1 VRAATILASILA
13 LGAIAAP
20 AHADDW
26 WKGPRGRTRI
36 LHGAIAATAGVAYL
50 TSEIEK
56 SNLAPEHCRWCNP
69 PSFDVSVRN
78 AILWGNPG
86 RAVTLSTLSGYVMAP
101 TLGYGLLGIASLSRD
116 DASFGQF
123 LDDLVPVLET
133 VAISQVGTNIV
144 KFTVGR
150 QRPYAHFATSPRDA
164 DDDDNLSF
172 FSGHSALTFAIAT
185 GSGLVAHWRHY
196 KVEPVLWV
204 SGLSLAAVTAYFRMA
219 GDKHYLSDV
228 VTGSTVGVVSGLT
241 IPRLMEH
248 DVAVVPTPGG
258 AAVVGSF

>member
-1 VRAATILASILA
+1 VRAATILGL
-13 LGAIAAP
+13 LAIAAP
-20 AHADDW
+20 ARADRW
-26 WKGPRGRTRI
+26 WEGPRGRTRI
-36 LHGAIAATAGVAYL
+36 LHGAIAATAGAGYL
-50 TSEIEK
+50 ISEIEK

-78 AILWGNPG
+78 ALVWGDRG
-86 RAVTLSTLSGYVMAP
+86 RAVTLSTITGYVAAP
-101 TLGYGLLGIASLSRD
+101 AVGYGLIGLSSLMRD
-116 DASFGQF
+116 DASFGQL

-150 QRPYAHFATSPRDA
+150 QRPFVHFATSPREA

-185 GSGLVAHWRHY
+185 GAGLVAHWRHY
-196 KVEPVLWV
+196 KVEPVLWGV
-204 SGLSLAAVTAYFRMA
+204 GLSLAAATAYFRMA

-241 IPRLMEH
+241 IPRLMERN
-248 DVAVVPTPGG
+248 VAVVPTGTG
-258 AAVVGSF
+258 AAVVGMF

>member
-1 VRAATILASILA
+1 MRATTILASILT

-56 SNLAPEHCRWCNP
+56 GNLAPDHCRWCNP
-69 PSFDVSVRN
+69 PAFDVSVRN
-78 AILWGNPG
+78 ALVWNDRG
-86 RAVTLSTLSGYVMAP
+86 RAVTLSSVTGYVVTPA
-101 TLGYGLLGIASLSRD
+101 LGYGLLGLASLTRP
-116 DASFGQF
+116 DASFGQL

-150 QRPYAHFATSPRDA
+150 QRPYAHFATSPFEADA
-164 DDDDNLSF
+164 DDNLSF

-185 GSGLVAHWRHY
+185 SAGLVAHWRHY
-196 KVEPVLWV
+196 RLAPVI
-204 SGLSLAAVTAYFRMA
+204 LSATLPLAAATAYFRIA

-228 VTGSTVGVVSGLT
+228 VTGSTVGVLSGLT

-258 AAVVGSF
+258 AAVVGIF